1 MKIALLYGSQSCEH
15 EISILSTLQIMKYF
29 KNDEIILIYMSK
41 DNKFYISKHLKEYDF
56 YRNINLNK
64 CKEIT
69 FINKNHETF
78 IKIKH
83 SLKTI
88 PIDMI
93 FPILHG
99 SYGEDG
105 CIQGYLEIL
114 NIPYAQSNLTTC
126 ALCIDKELTK
136 KICEYNNIPI
146 LEYEVFK
153 KQQVLSNLDS
163 IHQIKIEKPWII
175 KPARLGSSIGI
186 NVMKETDIN
195 KMIDSLKFD
204 HKIIVEHKLSNKK
217 EYNIA
222 ILGDEYEQ
230 ILSNIEQVQ
239 VSEDYYSYTD
249 KYGGST
255 VKQQPT
261 TRILSPDLE
270 YDLENKIKEIAL
282 KAFKVFNCKGV
293 VRFDFL
299 IDEKIYLNEI
309 NVIPGSYSIYL
320 FKNIIEPTQIIEI
333 LKNISLNEYKKRNQN
348 IKTLD
353 SNIFKKNWN
362 QYQLKK

>member
-1 MKIALLYGSQSCEH
+1 MRIALLYGSKSCEH
-15 EISILSTLQIMKYF
+15 EISILSTLQLMKHF
-29 KNDEIILIYMSK
+29 KNDEILLIYISK
-41 DNKFYISKHLKEYDF
+41 DNKFYIGNKLKEYNF
-56 YRNINLNK
+56 YKNIKLNQL
-64 CKEIT
+64 KEIT
-69 FINKNHETF
+69 FINKENELN
-78 IKIKH
+78 IKIKNT
-83 SLKTI
+83 LKYI

-105 CIQGYLEIL
+105 CIQGYLELL

-126 ALCIDKELTK
+126 ALCMDKELTK
-136 KICEYNNIPI
+136 QICILNNIPT
-146 LEYEVFK
+146 LEYEVLTK
-153 KQQVLSNLDS
+153 YQVLSNLECIDH
-163 IHQIKIEKPWII
+163 IHIEKPWII

-186 NVMKETDIN
+186 NIINNHEIN
-195 KMIDSLKFD
+195 KIIESLTFD
-204 HKIIVEHKLSNKK
+204 NKIIIEHKLSNNK

-222 ILGDEYEQ
+222 ILGDEHEQ
-230 ILSNIEQVQ
+230 ILSNIEEVQ
-239 VSEDYYSYTD
+239 INDDYYTYTD

-261 TRILSPDLE
+261 TRILNPILDIH
-270 YDLENKIKEIAL
+270 LENEIKEMAC
-282 KAFKVFNCKGV
+282 KAFKTFHCKGV

-299 IDEKIYLNEI
+299 FEDKLYLNEI

-320 FKNIIEPTQIIEI
+320 FKNIMEPSQIIET
-333 LKNISLNEYKKRNQN
+333 LKNIALSEYKKNNQM

-353 SNIFKKNWN
+353 STIFKNNWN

>member
-1 MKIALLYGSQSCEH
+1 MRIALLYGSKSCEH
-15 EISILSTLQIMKYF
+15 EISILSTLQLMKYF
-29 KNDEIILIYMSK
+29 KNDEIILIYMNK
-41 DNKFYISKHLKEYDF
+41 DNKYYIGDKLKEYDF

-64 CKEIT
+64 LKEIT
-69 FINKNHETF
+69 LINKTNEIY
-78 IKIKH
+78 IKIKN

-105 CIQGYLEIL
+105 CIQGYLELL

-126 ALCIDKELTK
+126 TICMDKDITK
-136 KICEYNNIPI
+136 KLCLLNNIPT
-146 LEYEVFK
+146 LEYEVLT
-153 KQQVLSNLDS
+153 KQQVLSNLDC
-163 IHQIKIEKPWII
+163 INNIPIEKPWII

-186 NVMKETDIN
+186 NIIHNEETN
-195 KMIDSLKFD
+195 KIIESLSFD
-204 HKIIVEHKLSNKK
+204 HKVIIEHKLSNKK

-230 ILSNIEQVQ
+230 ILSNIEEVQ
-239 VSEDYYSYTD
+239 ISDEYYTYTD

-261 TRILSPDLE
+261 IRILNPEIDKE
-270 YDLENKIKEIAL
+270 LENEIKEIAL

-299 IDEKIYLNEI
+299 YKDKLYLNEI

-320 FKNIIEPTQIIEI
+320 FKNILEPTQIIEI
-333 LKNISLNEYKKRNQN
+333 IKNISLNEYKKNNQI

-353 SNIFKKNWN
+353 SSIFKKNWN
-362 QYQLKK
+362 QYYIKK

>member
-1 MKIALLYGSQSCEH
+1 MRIALLYGSKSCEH
-15 EISILSTLQIMKYF
+15 EISILSTLQLMKYF
-29 KNDEIILIYMSK
+29 KNDEIILIYISK
-41 DNKFYISKHLKEYDF
+41 ENKFYIGEQLKEYNF
-56 YRNINLNK
+56 YKNINLNK
-64 CKEIT
+64 LKEIT
-69 FINKNHETF
+69 LQNKNNEIN
-78 IKIKH
+78 IKIKNNI
-83 SLKTI
+83 KTI

-99 SYGEDG
+99 NYGEDG
-105 CIQGYLEIL
+105 CIQGYLELL
-114 NIPYAQSNLTTC
+114 NIPYAQSSLPTC
-126 ALCIDKELTK
+126 ALCIDKDLTK
-136 KICEYNNIPI
+136 KICILNHIPT
-146 LEYEVFK
+146 LEYEVLTK
-153 KQQVLSNLDS
+153 HQVLSNLDC
-163 IHQIKIEKPWII
+163 INQIKLEKPWII

-186 NVMKETDIN
+186 NIINHDETDKI
-195 KMIDSLKFD
+195 IESLTFD
-204 HKIIVEHKLSNKK
+204 HKVIVEHKLANKK

-230 ILSNIEQVQ
+230 ILSNIEEVQ
-239 VSEDYYSYTD
+239 VSEDYYTYTD

-261 TRILSPDLE
+261 IRVLNPEIDDE
-270 YDLENKIKEIAL
+270 LENQIKEIAL

-299 IDEKIYLNEI
+299 VEDKLYLNEI

-320 FKNIIEPTQIIEI
+320 FKNIIEPVQIIETI
-333 LKNISLNEYKKRNQN
+333 KNIALSEYKKNSQN

-353 SNIFKKNWN
+353 STIFKNNWN